1 MPNHLELDS
10 LNQFVSV
17 LNNKL
22 CYFNSGFVKFMQNEF
37 CLVTEPSVTIAERKT
52 TEWQRNPNTGN
63 WEWVSHDYGDALYR
77 FSFKIK
83 SEVAAHSRE
92 MHVFFDIE
100 EDIRN
105 YVTTSF
111 DLLPKET
118 GAFVAD
124 REIQGVYAFK
134 RTNRVAQASDWHRN
148 SHRETVYLSATI
160 DPGEYKLLARK
171 VSRVENWDYEG
182 NFRGDPYFND
192 WCAEKMLCKFEY
204 SYSYYIQDSNGTVF
218 RIDAGVNPDDSFH
231 ITDG

>member
-1 MPNHLELDS
+1 MPNHLALDS
-10 LNQFVSV
+10 LNQFVSA
-17 LNNKL
+17 LNNRL

-37 CLVTEPSVTIAERKT
+37 CLVTEPSVTIAKRKT

-77 FSFKIK
+77 FSFRIK

-92 MHVFFDIE
+92 MHVFFDTE

-118 GAFVAD
+118 GSFVVD

-134 RTNRVAQASDWHRN
+134 RTNRMVRASDWRRN
-148 SHRETVYLSATI
+148 GHRETVYLSAII

-182 NFRGDPYFND
+182 NFRGNPYFSD

-204 SYSYYIQDSNGTVF
+204 SYSYRT
-218 RIDAGVNPDDSFH
+218 RPRKPAA
-231 ITDG
+231 

>member
-1 MPNHLELDS
+1 MPNYLELDS

-17 LNNKL
+17 LNNRL

-37 CLVTEPSVTIAERKT
+37 CLVTEPSVTIAKRKT

-63 WEWVSHDYGDALYR
+63 WEHVEHDYGDALYR
-77 FSFKIK
+77 FSFRIK

-92 MHVFFDIE
+92 MHIFFDTE

-111 DLLPKET
+111 DLLQKET

-134 RTNRVAQASDWHRN
+134 RTNRMVQVSDWRRN
-148 SHRETVYLSATI
+148 GHRETVYLSATI
-160 DPGEYKLLARK
+160 DPASINCLLGRLAALKTGIMRAISEGPPISTTGAQK
-171 VSRVENWDYEG
+171 RCCVSLNI
-182 NFRGDPYFND
+182 
-192 WCAEKMLCKFEY
+192 LILTI
-204 SYSYYIQDSNGTVF
+204 S
-218 RIDAGVNPDDSFH
+218 RILMVLYLELTPV
-231 ITDG
+231 

>member
-1 MPNHLELDS
+1 MPNHLALDE
-10 LNQFVSV
+10 LNQFVSI
-17 LNNKL
+17 LNNRL

-37 CLVTEPSVTIAERKT
+37 CLVTEPRVSIAKRKKERH
-52 TEWQRNPNTGN
+52 ERNPNTGQ
-63 WEWVSHDYGDALYR
+63 WEIVRRSYGDALYR
-77 FSFKIK
+77 FSFRIK

-92 MHVFFDIE
+92 MHIFFDAE

-105 YVTTSF
+105 YVITSF
-111 DLLPKET
+111 DLFPKET
-118 GAFVAD
+118 GSFIVD

-134 RTNRVAQASDWHRN
+134 RTNRIVRVSDWRRN
-148 SHRETVYLSATI
+148 GHRETVYLSATI
-160 DPGEYKLLARK
+160 DPGEYKLLTKK
-171 VSRVENWDYEG
+171 VSRIENWDYEG
-182 NFRGDPYFND
+182 NFSGNPYFND

>member
-1 MPNHLELDS
+1 MPDYLALDS
-10 LNQFVSV
+10 LNQFVSA

-37 CLVTEPSVTIAERKT
+37 CLVTEPSVTIAKRKT
-52 TEWQRNPNTGN
+52 TEWRRNPNTGN

-77 FSFKIK
+77 FSFRIK

-92 MHVFFDIE
+92 MHVFFDTE

-118 GAFVAD
+118 SSFVVD

-134 RTNRVAQASDWHRN
+134 RTNRMVRASDWRRN
-148 SHRETVYLSATI
+148 GHRETVYLSAII

-182 NFRGDPYFND
+182 NFRGNPYFND

-204 SYSYYIQDSNGTVF
+204 SYSYYIQDSNGTVY
-218 RIDAGVNPDDSFH
+218 RVDAGANPDDSFH

>member
-1 MPNHLELDS
+1 MPDYLALDS
-10 LNQFVSV
+10 INQFVST
-17 LNNKL
+17 LNNRL

-37 CLVTEPSVTIAERKT
+37 CLVTEPSVTIAKRKT
-52 TEWQRNPNTGN
+52 AEWRRNPNTDN
-63 WEWVSHDYGDALYR
+63 WEQVAHDYGDALYR
-77 FSFKIK
+77 FSFRIK

-92 MHVFFDIE
+92 MHVFFDTE

-118 GAFVAD
+118 GAFVVD

-134 RTNRVAQASDWHRN
+134 RTNRMVRASDWRRN
-148 SHRETVYLSATI
+148 GHRETVYLSAII

-182 NFRGDPYFND
+182 NFRGNPYFND

-204 SYSYYIQDSNGTVF
+204 SYSYYIQDSSGTVY
-218 RIDAGVNPDDSFH
+218 RVDAGANPDDSFH